1 MTTGTSP
8 ASKPLRVEMVLPSLV
23 LAGMEVV
30 TLNLA
35 KALVRRGHDV
45 GITCIEEEGSLADQ
59 ARAAGVEVRL
69 IKTPGLWPNVVP
81 SVLAPALRQRDPDVV
96 HIHSGAWLKAAR
108 AARAVGVPRVV
119 HTVHGLPERDRF
131 RIRLVLRAGARLTDW
146 VVAVSDPL
154 RGYLI
159 DRLGV
164 PEHKT
169 LTVLNG
175 VDTERFAPGQGTSAF
190 RQEIQAG
197 NRLLLGMVARFHPV
211 KNQASL
217 VEAFALVRRNRK
229 DVTLVLIGDGP
240 ERESIRELVGRLGL
254 TSDVVFA
261 GNRTDM
267 PEVYRALDMFV
278 LSSITEGTSMSILEA
293 MASGLPIV
301 ATDVGGTSHL
311 LGPDPVGRLVA
322 PSDPDALAD
331 GLLDLLGDDD
341 GRALMGRA
349 ARDRCHSHFSLLA
362 MVKSYEDLYRP
373 STDAATPGGRVA

>member
-1 MTTGTSP
+1 MTTATSP
-8 ASKPLRVEMVLPSLV
+8 ASQPLRVEMVLPSLV
-23 LAGMEVV
+23 PAGMEVV

-45 GITCIEEEGSLADQ
+45 GIICIEEEGSLADQ

-69 IKTPGLWPNVVP
+69 IQTPGLWPNVVP

-119 HTVHGLPERDRF
+119 HTFHGLHERDRF
-131 RIRLVLRAGARLTDW
+131 RIRLVMRAGARLTDW

-159 DRLGV
+159 DRLGL

-175 VDTERFAPGQGTSAF
+175 VDTERFAPGHGTSAF

-197 NRLLLGMVARFHPV
+197 NRLLLGMVARFDPV
-211 KNQASL
+211 KDHASL
-217 VEAFALVRRNRK
+217 VEAFAQVRRNRE
-229 DVTLVLIGDGP
+229 DVALVLIGDGP
-240 ERESIRELVGRLGL
+240 EREIIRELVAHLGL
-254 TSDVVFA
+254 THDVLFA
-261 GNRTDM
+261 GDRTDM
-267 PEVYRALDMFV
+267 PEVYRALDVFV
-278 LSSITEGTSMSILEA
+278 LSSHAEGTSMSILEA

-301 ATDVGGTSHL
+301 ATDVGGTPHL
-311 LGPDPVGRLVA
+311 LGPGPVGRFAGGV
-322 PSDPDALAD
+322 PVKRS
-331 GLLDLLGDDD
+331 
-341 GRALMGRA
+341 RAT
-349 ARDRCHSHFSLLA
+349 RDVSSSRSPMRSPVRRPHPVPWPIRRRC
-362 MVKSYEDLYRP
+362 RP
-373 STDAATPGGRVA
+373 RSR